1 MLEKS
6 ERARRVMKSNSLF
19 CFWHKKGKS
28 RVKRTVLKF
37 SLQLTLLKK
46 RITLRY
52 FALRSSLFCSSLFA
66 PTATRAKEQRANSQ
80 PCKSIATLSSYV
92 HKKI

>member
-37 SLQLTLLKK
+37 SLQLTLLKNELLFAI
-46 RITLRY
+46 RSSLFTLLP
-52 FALRSSLFCSSLFA
+52 FALRSHCDESE
-66 PTATRAKEQRANSQ
+66 RAKSEF
-80 PCKSIATLSSYV
+80 PTLQKYRDTV
-92 HKKI
+92 LICT